1 VEQLQLV
8 ALFIVER
15 VRPPISGHWW
25 DNFLFFFMGANHY
38 CSSDLVPGNACFVI
52 GLLAETL
59 LKAAALAG
67 ACKHYSSVDI
77 PVDLYPL
84 SHMHMVQHT
93 NVVLQL
99 H

>member
-1 VEQLQLV
+1 V
-8 ALFIVER
+8 
-15 VRPPISGHWW
+15 
-25 DNFLFFFMGANHY
+25 
-38 CSSDLVPGNACFVI
+38 CFVI

-59 LKAAALAG
+59 LKAVAQAG